1 MPYRIPLGR
10 LLLLCLAIPPGVSVA
25 QESGAVRPPPKI
37 LQIYVES
44 VKPGKTAAHEKI
56 EVGWPAAF
64 AKAKWPSHYL
74 GMTSMS
80 GLPEAWFVAPYESFA
95 AVETDQ
101 QSVGK
106 NPTLAKELDRL
117 ATADGDVLTGTRSIY
132 ARYRPELSYKPE
144 VEIGKMRYL
153 SFTIVTLKPGYDS
166 AFADNRKLIVDAH
179 VKAGLEDHFAVY
191 EVVTGIPAPAYLLVI
206 PMRSLQEVDA
216 FKEIHDGK
224 AYRDAVGEPG
234 RQQMREFARVGVV
247 SAENRLF
254 AFSPKMSYP
263 AEEWVAS
270 DPEFWKPKV
279 VTATKP

>member
-1 MPYRIPLGR
+1 MPFRIPLGSFV
-10 LLLLCLAIPPGVSVA
+10 LLCLASPPAVAVA
-25 QESGAVRPPPKI
+25 QETGAGHPPPKI
-37 LQIYVES
+37 LQIYIES
-44 VKPGKTAAHEKI
+44 VKPGKGGAHEKI

-64 AKAKWPSHYL
+64 AKAKWSSHYI

-101 QSVGK
+101 QNVGK

-117 ATADGDVLTGTRSIY
+117 ATADGDVLTETRGVY

-153 SFTIVTLKPGYDS
+153 SFTIITLKPGNDS
-166 AFADNRKLIVDAH
+166 AFADTRKLVVDAH

-191 EVVTGIPAPAYLLVI
+191 EVVTGMPSPAYLLVI

-216 FKEIHDGK
+216 FKEIHDAK
-224 AYRDAVGEPG
+224 AYRDAMGEPG
-234 RQQMREFARVGVV
+234 RKQMREFAKVGVA
-247 SAENRLF
+247 SAENRLLV
-254 AFSPKMSYP
+254 FSPKMSYP

-279 VTATKP
+279 AAAAKP

>member
-1 MPYRIPLGR
+1 
-10 LLLLCLAIPPGVSVA
+10 
-25 QESGAVRPPPKI
+25 
-37 LQIYVES
+37 
-44 VKPGKTAAHEKI
+44 
-56 EVGWPAAF
+56 
-64 AKAKWPSHYL
+64 
-74 GMTSMS
+74 
-80 GLPEAWFVAPYESFA
+80 VAPYESFA

-117 ATADGDVLTGTRSIY
+117 ATADGDVLTETRGVY

-153 SFTIVTLKPGYDS
+153 SFTIITLKPGNDS
-166 AFADNRKLIVDAH
+166 AYADTRKMVVDAH
-179 VKAGLEDHFAVY
+179 VKAGLEDHFAMY
-191 EVVTGIPAPAYLLVI
+191 EVVSGMPLPAYLIVI
-206 PMRSLQEVDA
+206 PMRSLAEVDT

-224 AYRDAVGEPG
+224 AYRDAIGEPG
-234 RQQMREFARVGVV
+234 RQQMREFAKGGIV

-263 AEEWVAS
+263 AAEWVAS

-279 VTATKP
+279 VTAAKP